1 MTDNS
6 GSKSF
11 FSPREPDKGPTE
23 QVRELGDLVVSYTK
37 QETIDPLKTVG
48 ANLGY
53 GIAGAIL
60 IGVGW
65 IFALLAL
72 LRGLQTIDTFND
84 PLIPEGGRWT
94 WVPYVIVTL
103 TGLVIVGVYGWMV
116 QKRLNEGTDK

>member
-6 GSKSF
+6 GSRSF
-11 FSPREPDKGPTE
+11 FSPEEPDKGPTE
-23 QVRELGDLVVSYTK
+23 QVRELGDLVVSYAK
-37 QETIDPLKTVG
+37 QETVDPLKTVG

-72 LRGLQTIDTFND
+72 LRALQTIDTFND
-84 PLIPEGGRWT
+84 PSILDGGRWS
-94 WVPYVIVTL
+94 WAPYVVVTL
-103 TGLVIVGVYGWMV
+103 AGVAIVGVYAWMV